1 MRNPATILLYE
12 SMHLLVPNALV
23 IGFLYG
29 CNFDGLV
36 AKQPRTLIFLEITHE
51 LRLFQRRIR

>member
-12 SMHLLVPNALV
+12 PVHLLVPNTLV
-23 IGFLYG
+23 IGFFYG

-36 AKQPRTLIFLEITHE
+36 AKQPRTLIFLEIAHE
-51 LRLFQRRIR
+51 LRFFQRRIR